1 MTYKMNGTELTIQP
15 TVGRWTERLPVDI
28 DGNGHP
34 IYSPYHEFELR
45 WQLVDMEQAQQL
57 QSFFL
62 LNQLQLEKAL
72 GSISLTRGDVP
83 TIPPCSLALSPYH
96 QSVSF
101 FTKFLISSKES
112 SVNGKT
118 RR

>member
-57 QSFFL
+57 RTFFL
-62 LNQLQLEKAL
+62 AVGSTGTVVVDLPQFAYNPYTFYAYSGCVIHEPVYGEYFSEHQL
-72 GSISLTRGDVP
+72 DV
-83 TIPPCSLALSPYH
+83 LLL
-96 QSVSF
+96 V
-101 FTKFLISSKES
+101 TKIK
-112 SVNGKT
+112 V
-118 RR
+118 